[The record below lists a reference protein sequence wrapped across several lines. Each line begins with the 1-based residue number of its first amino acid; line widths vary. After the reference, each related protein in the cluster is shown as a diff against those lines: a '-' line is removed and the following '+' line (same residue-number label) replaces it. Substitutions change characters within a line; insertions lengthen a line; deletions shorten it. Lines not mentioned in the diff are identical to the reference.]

1 MAQAMAAFSEIIEQ
15 MPESEAAFQ
24 LAKESL
30 IANYRTSRTT
40 KTAVLNAYMA
50 ASELGIDYDRAEKIY
65 AALQTLTLE
74 DVKAY
79 QQSRVKG
86 LDYTY
91 MILGDTDDIDMKYL
105 SSVGT
110 VEKVSAEEI
119 FGY

>member
-1 MAQAMAAFSEIIEQ
+1 MAAFAEIIEQ
-15 MPESEAAFQ
+15 MPESEAAFN

-30 IANYRTSRTT
+30 ITSYRTSRTT
-40 KTAVLNAYMA
+40 KTGVLNAYMA
-50 ASELGIDYDRAEKIY
+50 AKDLGLDYDRSEVIY
-65 AALQTLTLE
+65 NALQTLTLE

-91 MILGDTDDIDMKYL
+91 MILGDTDDIDLNYL
-105 SSVGT
+105 STVGK
-110 VEKVSAEEI
+110 VERVSAEEI